1 MEVLV
6 LVLEALGKK
15 EEGEEE
21 GLLRWCEIE
30 KGGSSGSGLLSNGI
44 PMRRER
50 RWTYV
55 ENTSP

>member
-6 LVLEALGKK
+6 LEVLGKK

-21 GLLRWCEIE
+21 GPSRWCEIE
-30 KGGSSGSGLLSNGI
+30 KGGGSSSSGLLSNGI

-50 RWTYV
+50 R
-55 ENTSP
+55 